1 MTLLSLKTGR
11 LALDLAPTAGGSI
24 AGCTV
29 DGRDVMRPMA
39 ADEKASGRGIH
50 ASCYPLVPFAGRIG
64 NGRLLFQGEELQ
76 LGPNWPGLRHPM
88 HGDGWWHPW
97 QVVKSD
103 TFSAELAYLHE
114 RADKQGGWPFRYR
127 AQQRFNLEGNRL
139 TIGISI
145 ENLED
150 RIVPAGIGLHPYFAR
165 DADSRLACRTQTV
178 WRMDA
183 EVLPLEKIPVP
194 PEWEFANGRV
204 VNDVALDTAF
214 EGWDGRATLT
224 WPARKLRMD
233 LAATGA
239 LAHHLVLYLPTGQS
253 FFCVE
258 PLSHTPGQIATT
270 SLGARATL
278 AGEATF
284 QFSNL

>member
-1 MTLLSLKTGR
+1 MTVLSLKAGR
-11 LALDLAPTAGGSI
+11 IGLDLAPQAGGSI
-24 AGCTV
+24 ARFTV
-29 DGRDVMRPMA
+29 DGRDVLRPMA
-39 ADEKASGRGIH
+39 PDEKASGRGIH
-50 ASCYPLVPFAGRIG
+50 GSSYALVPFAGRVG

-76 LGPNWPGLRHPM
+76 LAPNWPGVVHPI

-97 QVVKSD
+97 HVAQSD
-103 TFSAELAYLHE
+103 GTSAELVYLHE
-114 RADKQGGWPFRYR
+114 RAAAQGGWPFRYR
-127 AQQRFNLEGNRL
+127 AVQRFRLDGDRL
-139 TIGISI
+139 TFGISL

-150 RIVPAGIGLHPYFAR
+150 RTVPAGIGLHPYFVR
-165 DADSRLACRTQTV
+165 DADSRLACRAQTV

-183 EVLPLEKIPVP
+183 EVLPLEKVAVP
-194 PEWEFANGRV
+194 AEWDFAKGKR

-224 WPARKLRMD
+224 WPSRQLRLD
-233 LAATGA
+233 LEASET
-239 LAHHLVLYLPTGQS
+239 LAHHLVLYLPPDQD

-258 PLSHTPGQIATT
+258 PLSHTPGQIGTAP
-270 SLGARATL
+270 LGPRATL